1 MKQGEERGFHVKWFE
16 VKLELLFPVFS
27 EDSGVVEFVS
37 VLLAKLDFGKT
48 GGLLDDGLVKYW
60 VVEGRFVF
68 C

>member
-1 MKQGEERGFHVKWFE
+1 M
-16 VKLELLFPVFS
+16 KLELLFPAFS
-27 EDSGVVEFVS
+27 EDSGVVELVS
-37 VLLAKLDFGKT
+37 VFLAKVDLGKT

>member
-1 MKQGEERGFHVKWFE
+1 MEF
-16 VKLELLFPVFS
+16 ELLFPVFS
-27 EDSGVVEFVS
+27 GYSGVVEFVS
-37 VLLAKLDFGKT
+37 VLLAKLYFGKT